1 MLHDFEFH
9 IRNQF
14 PELFHQKVLIANST
28 GLDSMVLSHLL
39 ETLKIPFSV
48 AYCNFQL
55 RTEAD
60 QEEDFIAE
68 WATQQKHPFFTKRFE
83 TKEYVQQ
90 HKLSIQMA
98 AREIRYQWFQ
108 ALALEEG
115 FDVVLTAHHLNDQL
129 ETYLMHSFRGTG
141 PKGLLGIPVVQGL
154 VQRPLLPFTKVQLQT
169 YATESQMRWC
179 EDSSNATDEYQ
190 RNRIRHHVIPALEK
204 EYPNWAAS
212 FQKTIAW
219 THQEQEFVRAQIAA
233 WEDKHCQEDEK
244 LKRYPLSE
252 LQAQSPLSFW
262 VHNLFYDYG
271 FEAKE
276 LLKLIDAEP
285 GKALFSN
292 SHRLQRER
300 NELHLSTVAIPEPI
314 SISIASWEHFAQL
327 DTGIQL
333 SDSPLE
339 EGSAK
344 QAFLDPTTISFP
356 LQLRTR
362 QHGDYFYPTGMQGK
376 KLVSKYFKDE
386 KYSHQQ
392 KQQQLLLCKNT
403 EVIWVVGKRC
413 NRKYVQQTKS
423 REGVLLTFAE

>member
-39 ETLKIPFSV
+39 ETLEIPFSV
-48 AYCNFQL
+48 AYCHFQL
-55 RTEAD
+55 RAEAD

-68 WATQQKHPFFTKRFE
+68 WATQQKHPFFTKRFD
-83 TKEYVQQ
+83 TKEYAQQ

-98 AREIRYQWFQ
+98 AREIRYQWFST
-108 ALALEEG
+108 LAQEEG
-115 FDVVLTAHHLNDQL
+115 FEAVLTAHHLNDQL

-141 PKGLLGIPVVQGL
+141 PKGLTGIPAVQGL
-154 VQRPLLPFTKVQLQT
+154 VQRPLLPFTKVLLQAYAAENQLQ
-169 YATESQMRWC
+169 WC
-179 EDSSNATDEYQ
+179 EDSSNASYAYQ

-204 EYPNWAAS
+204 EYPNWAAN
-212 FQKTIAW
+212 FQKTLAW
-219 THQEQEFVRAQIAA
+219 THQEQEFVRAQITA
-233 WEDKHCQEDEK
+233 WEDKHCQEDEQ
-244 LKRYPLSE
+244 LKCYPLSE
-252 LQAQSPLSFW
+252 LKSQSPLSFW
-262 VHNLFYDYG
+262 MHHLFYDFG

-276 LLKLIDAEP
+276 VLKLLDSEP
-285 GKALFSN
+285 GKALHSKT
-292 SHRLQRER
+292 HRLQRER
-300 NELHLSTVAIPEPI
+300 NELHLSTVALSAPL
-314 SISIASWEHFAQL
+314 SISIASWEQLAQL

-333 SDSPLE
+333 SDSLQGE
-339 EGSAK
+339 VRAK
-344 QAFLDPTTISFP
+344 QAYLDPTTISFP

-362 QHGDYFYPTGMQGK
+362 QEGDYFYPTGMQGK

-392 KQQQLLLCKNT
+392 KQQQLLLCKDT

-413 NRKYVQQTKS
+413 NRKYVQQAKS

>member
-169 YATESQMRWC
+169 YATENQLRWC

-190 RNRIRHHVIPALEK
+190 RNRIRHHVIQALEK

-212 FQKTIAW
+212 FQK
-219 THQEQEFVRAQIAA
+219 
-233 WEDKHCQEDEK
+233 
-244 LKRYPLSE
+244 
-252 LQAQSPLSFW
+252 
-262 VHNLFYDYG
+262 N
-271 FEAKE
+271 
-276 LLKLIDAEP
+276 
-285 GKALFSN
+285 N
-292 SHRLQRER
+292 S
-300 NELHLSTVAIPEPI
+300 
-314 SISIASWEHFAQL
+314 
-327 DTGIQL
+327 
-333 SDSPLE
+333 
-339 EGSAK
+339 
-344 QAFLDPTTISFP
+344 LDPS
-356 LQLRTR
+356 RTR
-362 QHGDYFYPTGMQGK
+362 VCTSPNCCLG
-376 KLVSKYFKDE
+376 
-386 KYSHQQ
+386 
-392 KQQQLLLCKNT
+392 
-403 EVIWVVGKRC
+403 R
-413 NRKYVQQTKS
+413 
-423 REGVLLTFAE
+423 